1 MRLALASVIV
11 IAAMTSAPVLAQV
24 AGPTPTMATDT
35 AVAVDPNAAYVPPPA
50 PVPATATFITP
61 PGWQGLPPE
70 EMAKI
75 VPAVPEP
82 EPVELPPTPNDPM
95 TLQVLQVLDRVC
107 KPMIAGNADIEAL
120 AKPLGFRERRDRWEL
135 KVDRYE
141 IIRLRPP
148 TAANANVCFVDLETA
163 IDGDKL
169 ITVGL
174 HNWAVTKG
182 YKLYRNDKFTTDMQ
196 RHTRSWE
203 LNNDETQ
210 AALVFVTTRQTD
222 GSPVERRSDQASLM
236 YSLQ

>member
-1 MRLALASVIV
+1 
-11 IAAMTSAPVLAQV
+11 
-24 AGPTPTMATDT
+24 
-35 AVAVDPNAAYVPPPA
+35 
-50 PVPATATFITP
+50 
-61 PGWQGLPPE
+61 
-70 EMAKI
+70 
-75 VPAVPEP
+75 
-82 EPVELPPTPNDPM
+82 
-95 TLQVLQVLDRVC
+95 VLDRVC
-107 KPMIAGNADIEAL
+107 KPMIGGNADIEKL
-120 AKPLGFRERRDRWEL
+120 AKPLGFKERRGRWEL
-135 KVDRYE
+135 KVDRDE
-141 IIRLRPP
+141 VIALRPP